1 MFRGRNKQSVTKT
14 LRSPVVAF
22 LLGAVIGLVFFAL
35 FYGLAIVNPT
45 NTDWIWQ
52 SVTHDTAQH
61 QLGWEF
67 FRADSTG
74 GIINGLAYPVGLS
87 AIFMDV
93 IPLLALVFKPFTA
106 ILPSNFQYF
115 GMWGLLCYML
125 MGGLAAI
132 LLRYIWLRVNGRRS
146 TKVWAQLLFTVAGS
160 LIFVLSPMVMAR
172 NFYHPALAGQWLIL
186 LGFIMIVYAARFRC
200 WWMLGAAWSVVLVMA
215 ILIHPYFL
223 PMMGVLLVLSVIR
236 YWTRLTGSARL
247 RWTKAISMVLVPAA
261 LSLMVFA
268 VLGGFSLGSGAEHYD
283 LEEKGFNLLS
293 FVNPGG
299 YSVVPAFPNR
309 SSSPETMMWLGLGV
323 ILMLIVAAVLWRGHY
338 RTSWAKFRKFWGK
351 YRGQCRLAT
360 LFCVLLLVFAMGT
373 RIDLGPITL
382 LQYSVPNKIYELWS
396 AFRAAAREAWPF
408 YYATV
413 LLGIY
418 WLAKGLRL
426 CASTK
431 WSGTQISRRLPV
443 VLTLSL
449 TVVAGVQALDI
460 LNSPNAVAK
469 HSGFAAIANAA
480 PEFAPLDIGVVY
492 SGQQHL
498 VALDEGFRGDQH
510 GTYVIGRTALKYNM
524 TLNAGFFARVPD
536 EIKED
541 QAEWRT
547 KFADGE
553 VTDDDLA
560 SRLFF
565 TTDKDLADEL
575 SDSYGLVQIGDFCF
589 VKAEK

>member
-1 MFRGRNKQSVTKT
+1 M
-14 LRSPVVAF
+14 VAF
-22 LLGAVIGLVFFAL
+22 LLGAVIGLVFFIL
-35 FYGLAIVNPT
+35 FYGLAIVNPA

-61 QLGWEF
+61 QLGWGF

-93 IPLLALVFKPFTA
+93 IPLLALVFKPFA
-106 ILPSNFQYF
+106 AVLPSNFQYF

-132 LLRYIWLRVNGRRS
+132 LLRYIWLRVNGQRS
-146 TKVWAQLLFTVAGS
+146 IKVWAQLLFTVAGS

-186 LGFIMIVYAARFRC
+186 LGFIMIVYAARFRR
-200 WWMLGAAWSVVLVMA
+200 WWILEIAWSVVLVMA

-223 PMMGVLLVLSVIR
+223 PMMGVLLALSVIR

-299 YSVVPAFPNR
+299 YSIIPAFPNK

-338 RTSWAKFRKFWGK
+338 RTSWAKFREFWGK
-351 YRGQCRLAT
+351 YRGQCRLAA

-382 LQYSVPNKIYELWS
+382 LQYSVPDKVYELWS

-408 YYATV
+408 YYAAI

-418 WLAKGLRL
+418 WLAKGL
-426 CASTK
+426 TK
-431 WSGTQISRRLPV
+431 CHW
-443 VLTLSL
+443 
-449 TVVAGVQALDI
+449 
-460 LNSPNAVAK
+460 AK
-469 HSGFAAIANAA
+469 
-480 PEFAPLDIGVVY
+480 
-492 SGQQHL
+492 
-498 VALDEGFRGDQH
+498 
-510 GTYVIGRTALKYNM
+510 
-524 TLNAGFFARVPD
+524 FFAH
-536 EIKED
+536 
-541 QAEWRT
+541 Q
-547 KFADGE
+547 
-553 VTDDDLA
+553 
-560 SRLFF
+560 SH
-565 TTDKDLADEL
+565 
-575 SDSYGLVQIGDFCF
+575 
-589 VKAEK
+589 